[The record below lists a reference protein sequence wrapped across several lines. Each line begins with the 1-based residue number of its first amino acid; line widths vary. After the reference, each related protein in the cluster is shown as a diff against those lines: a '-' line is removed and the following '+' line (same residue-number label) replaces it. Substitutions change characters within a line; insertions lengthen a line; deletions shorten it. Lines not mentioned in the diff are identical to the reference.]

1 VKRQRLGVERTGAA
15 PQLRTGRSTPS
26 RWPYRAAHEVRQR
39 WVVARVTQ
47 ALRLAG
53 YWQRTGDLD
62 EAARDG
68 ERASR
73 LARGHPAVPV
83 TLAADVALTMAR
95 IARDRDDLA
104 RASAE
109 LEHAIAVLQAAPEA
123 ADRLGWAL
131 VGLGDL
137 HRRAGNYPAATRV
150 LARALELVESTQP
163 PDPLL
168 WAAGLT
174 SQGITAKELG
184 AYDTAALCYARVS
197 DIHRES
203 GATRDDAA
211 TLEHNLAGLQY
222 SRGRYAQAEAHARRA
237 LALRHEVPAVTQVDL
252 AADRAVLASALA
264 AQRRYDEAR
273 ILLGQTLT
281 AYRSA
286 RPVRRYE
293 IAVQLHNL
301 ADVEHA
307 VGRPAEAED
316 LYRETLS
323 LKEEV
328 LGGEHPE
335 VGLVAN
341 NLGTLLMEQG
351 RPDEAADCLRRA
363 LTIAE
368 RTYDP
373 DHPLIGRVRRNL
385 ELLRHPR

>member
-1 VKRQRLGVERTGAA
+1 
-15 PQLRTGRSTPS
+15 
-26 RWPYRAAHEVRQR
+26 
-39 WVVARVTQ
+39 VTR

-53 YWQRTGDLD
+53 HWQRAGDLD

-73 LARGHPAVPV
+73 LARGHPAVPA

-95 IARDRDDLA
+95 IALDRDDLPGA
-104 RASAE
+104 RAQ
-109 LEHAIAVLQAAPEA
+109 LEHAIAVLQAAPEG

-137 HRRAGNYPAATRV
+137 HRRTGNYPAATAV
-150 LARALELVESTQP
+150 LARALELVESTEP

-168 WAAGLT
+168 RAAVLT

-184 AYDTAALCYARVS
+184 AYDTAARCYAQVS
-197 DIHRES
+197 SIHQES

-211 TLEHNLAGLQY
+211 ALEHNLAGLQY
-222 SRGRYAQAEAHARRA
+222 SRGCYAQAEAHARRA
-237 LALRHEVPAVTQVDL
+237 LALRHEVPTATQVEL

-264 AQRRYDEAR
+264 AQRRYDDAR
-273 ILLGQTLT
+273 MLLRNTLT
-281 AYRSA
+281 TYRSA

-316 LYRETLS
+316 LYRQTLS
-323 LKEEV
+323 LKEEL
-328 LGGEHPE
+328 LGTEHPE

-341 NLGTLLMEQG
+341 NLGTLLMERG
-351 RPDEAADCLRRA
+351 RHDEAADCLRRA
-363 LTIAE
+363 LTIVE

-373 DHPLIGRVRRNL
+373 DHPLIGRVRRKL
-385 ELLRHPR
+385 DLLRNRR